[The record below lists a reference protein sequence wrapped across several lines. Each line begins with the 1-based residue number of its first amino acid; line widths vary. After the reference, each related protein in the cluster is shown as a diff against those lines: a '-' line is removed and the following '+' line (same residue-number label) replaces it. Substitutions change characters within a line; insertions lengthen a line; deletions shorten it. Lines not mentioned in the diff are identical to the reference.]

1 MGAFEQADLELLFLL
16 DRWVVR
22 RRAVESVI
30 ACARG
35 LSLGLIAGVLIA
47 LTARSFPLLVTW
59 QAAALAGGGAALG
72 ALVALAVTWLR
83 PITPIAA
90 ARYFDRRF
98 DLAERV
104 STALEIHRGILTAP
118 DELARQQRADALAHA
133 QRVNAAARL
142 PFRLPRRESLAVVVL
157 ATALVAALL
166 LPNPMQGI
174 LAQRAAVRAAQQES
188 AQQLAQVR
196 AQVAANDR
204 LPEAERQAI
213 LRQLDETIAR
223 LQSGQLTQEQ
233 AMAELSQAQ
242 GRLQAQADPQANRQQ
257 AGLVR
262 AAQDFGGTEPTKELA
277 QALAQGDTQRAAAI
291 LQSLS
296 GTQGRPLTPE
306 EMKQLAQELHQA
318 AQTLQNSNPDL
329 ARQMEQA
336 AQAID
341 RDDISTARQ
350 ALGQAAQTL
359 DQTGQRIASSQ
370 AAQQAAQAA
379 AQGRQAVAQAGQP
392 ASDRAAAGPGTQ
404 PGGQGQN
411 PRQGQGPG
419 QGSTSQQGQGSG
431 GAGAGRG
438 ADSGQGG
445 QGGQV
450 GQTPI
455 GQENAPGDG
464 GLTNYDPV
472 YAPSRLGG
480 QGGPSV
486 GLPGQPNPQGP
497 VIGTGPLAA
506 PESGQA
512 LVPYSDVYGQ
522 YSQQAGIALDSGN
535 IPLGYRGYVKQYFSS
550 LQP

>member
-1 MGAFEQADLELLFLL
+1 MSASEQADLELLFLL
-16 DRWVVR
+16 DRWVIR
-22 RRAVESVI
+22 RRAVEGVI
-30 ACARG
+30 AGARG
-35 LSLGLIAGVLIA
+35 LVLGLMAGVLIA
-47 LTARSFPLLVTW
+47 LIARSFPLLAAW
-59 QAAALAGGGAALG
+59 QAAALAGACAAIG
-72 ALVALAVTWLR
+72 TLVMLAVVWLR
-83 PITPIAA
+83 PITPLAA

-98 DLAERV
+98 GLAERI
-104 STALEIHRGILTAP
+104 STALEIHRGVLTVP
-118 DELARQQRADALAHA
+118 DELAHPQWTDALAHA
-133 QRVNAAARL
+133 QRVNVAARL
-142 PFRLPRRESLAVVVL
+142 PFRSPRREALAMVVL
-157 ATALVAALL
+157 AAALFAALL
-166 LPNPMQGI
+166 LPNPMQDI
-174 LAQRAAVRAAQQES
+174 LAQRAAVRAAQQQS
-188 AQQLAQVR
+188 AQGLEQIR

-213 LRQLDETIAR
+213 LQQLDETIAR
-223 LQSGQLTQEQ
+223 LQSGKLTQEQ
-233 AMAELSQAQ
+233 AVAALSQAQ
-242 GRLQAQADPQANRQQ
+242 GRLQSLADPQADRQQ
-257 AGLVR
+257 AGLAR

-277 QALAQGDTQRAAAI
+277 QALAQGDSQRAASI
-291 LQSLS
+291 LQGLS

-306 EMKQLAQELHQA
+306 EAKQLAQELHQA

-336 AQAID
+336 AGAID
-341 RDDISTARQ
+341 RGDVSAARQ

-379 AQGRQAVAQAGQP
+379 AQGRQAVAQAGQSSGQV
-392 ASDRAAAGPGTQ
+392 ASGPGTQ

-411 PRQGQGPG
+411 PGQGQGQG
-419 QGSTSQQGQGSG
+419 QGSTSQPGQGSG

-450 GQTPI
+450 GQNPI
-455 GQENAPGDG
+455 GQDNGPGDG

-486 GLPGQPNPQGP
+486 GLPGQLNPQGP
-497 VIGTGPLAA
+497 VVGTGPMAA

>member
-1 MGAFEQADLELLFLL
+1 MSTSEQADLELLFLL
-16 DRWVVR
+16 DRWVIR
-22 RRAVESVI
+22 RRAVEGVI
-30 ACARG
+30 AGARG
-35 LSLGLIAGVLIA
+35 LVLGLMAGVLIA
-47 LTARSFPLLVTW
+47 LIARSFPLLATW
-59 QAAALAGGGAALG
+59 QAAALTGACAAIG
-72 ALVALAVTWLR
+72 TLVMLAVVWLR
-83 PITPIAA
+83 PITPLAA

-98 DLAERV
+98 GLAERI
-104 STALEIHRGILTAP
+104 STALEIHRGALTVP
-118 DELARQQRADALAHA
+118 DELAHQQWTDALAHA

-142 PFRLPRRESLAVVVL
+142 PFRLPRREAVATVILMAVL
-157 ATALVAALL
+157 FAALL
-166 LPNPMQGI
+166 LPNPMQDI
-174 LAQRAAVRAAQQES
+174 LAQRAAVRAAQQQS
-188 AQQLAQVR
+188 AQQLEQIR

-213 LRQLDETIAR
+213 LQQLDETIAR
-223 LQSGQLTQEQ
+223 LQSGKLTQEQ
-233 AMAELSQAQ
+233 AVAELSQAQ
-242 GRLQAQADPQANRQQ
+242 GRLQSLADPQANRQQ
-257 AGLVR
+257 AGLAR

-277 QALAQGDTQRAAAI
+277 QALAQGDTQRAASI
-291 LQSLS
+291 LQGLS
-296 GTQGRPLTPE
+296 GTQGRPLTVE
-306 EMKQLAQELHQA
+306 EMKHLAQELHQA

-329 ARQMEQA
+329 ARQMQQA
-336 AQAID
+336 AEAID
-341 RDDISTARQ
+341 QGDANTARQ
-350 ALGQAAQTL
+350 ALSQAAQTL

-379 AQGRQAVAQAGQP
+379 AQGRQAVAQAGQSTSGQV
-392 ASDRAAAGPGTQ
+392 ASGPGTQ

-411 PRQGQGPG
+411 PGQGQGQG

-450 GQTPI
+450 GQNPI
-455 GQENAPGDG
+455 GQDNGPGDG

-497 VIGTGPLAA
+497 VVGTGPMAA

-522 YSQQAGIALDSGN
+522 YAQQAGIALDSGN

>member
-1 MGAFEQADLELLFLL
+1 MSALERTDLELLFLL
-16 DRWVVR
+16 DRWMIR
-22 RRAVESVI
+22 RRAVES
-30 ACARG
+30 ATAFARG
-35 LSLGLIAGVLIA
+35 LTLGLTVGVLIA
-47 LTARSFPLLVTW
+47 LAARLFPILVTS
-59 QAAALAGGGAALG
+59 QTAALAGACAAMG
-72 ALVALAVTWLR
+72 ALAALAVAWLR

-90 ARYFDRRF
+90 ARYFDGRF

-104 STALEIHRGILTAP
+104 SAALEIQRGILTAP

-133 QRVNAAARL
+133 RRVNVAARL
-142 PFRLPRRESLAVVVL
+142 PFLLPRRESLAAIVL
-157 ATALVAALL
+157 AAALVAALF

-174 LAQRAAVRAAQQES
+174 LARQAAVRAAQQQS
-188 AQQLAQVR
+188 AQQLEQIR

-204 LPEAERQAI
+204 LPEAERQAM

-233 AMAELSQAQ
+233 AVAELSQAQ
-242 GRLQAQADPQANRQQ
+242 GRLQTLADPQANRQQ
-257 AGLVR
+257 AGLAR

-277 QALAQGDTQRAAAI
+277 QALAQGDAQRAADI
-291 LQSLS
+291 LQSLA
-296 GTQGRPLTPE
+296 GTEGRPLTPE

-341 RDDISTARQ
+341 RDDIDAARQ
-350 ALGQAAQTL
+350 SLGQAAQTL

-392 ASDRAAAGPGTQ
+392 AIDQVASKQGTQ
-404 PGGQGQN
+404 PGTQGQGQG
-411 PRQGQGPG
+411 QGQE
-419 QGSTSQQGQGSG
+419 QGGG

-445 QGGQV
+445 QGGPV
-450 GQTPI
+450 GQNPI

-464 GLTNYDPV
+464 GLVNFDPV
-472 YAPSRLGG
+472 YAPLRLGG

-497 VIGTGPLAA
+497 VVGTGPLAA
-506 PESGQA
+506 PESGQS

-522 YSQQAGIALDSGN
+522 YAQQAGIALDSGN